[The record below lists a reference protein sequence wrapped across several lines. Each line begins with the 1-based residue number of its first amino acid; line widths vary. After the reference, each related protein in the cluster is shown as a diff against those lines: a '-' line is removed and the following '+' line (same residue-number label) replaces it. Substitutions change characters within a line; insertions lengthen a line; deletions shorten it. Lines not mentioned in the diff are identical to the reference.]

1 MNKAQQS
8 SRARQALDEK
18 FRSQPDLRRLI
29 APPRGWIKAIRMA
42 LGMSYRQLA
51 QRLNVREPT
60 VVGMERS
67 EAKATIQLA
76 TLRRVAEALDCTL
89 VYALVPNATLE
100 ETVRKR
106 ARQVARKQLQAVSH
120 TMRLEKQ
127 SVDQHAL
134 DRQIDLLAREINPRV
149 LWDD

>member
-1 MNKAQQS
+1 
-8 SRARQALDEK
+8 
-18 FRSQPDLRRLI
+18 
-29 APPRGWIKAIRMA
+29 MA

-51 QRLNVREPT
+51 SRLKVSEATIAN
-60 VVGMERS
+60 MEQS

-89 VYALVPNATLE
+89 IYALVPNDTLDG
-100 ETVRKR
+100 TVQKR
-106 ARQVARKQLQAVSH
+106 ARQVARKQLQAVNH

-127 SVDQHAL
+127 DLTPDAL
-134 DRQIDLLAREINPRV
+134 DRQVDLLAREINARV

>member
-1 MNKAQQS
+1 MKRAQQAL
-8 SRARQALDEK
+8 RARQLLDEK
-18 FRSQPDLRRLI
+18 FQSQPDLRRL
-29 APPRGWIKAIRMA
+29 APPPRGWIKAIRMA

-51 QRLNVREPT
+51 SRLKVTEPT
-60 VVGMERS
+60 VADMERS

-89 VYALVPNATLE
+89 VYALVPNDTLE
-100 ETVRKR
+100 EKVQKR

-127 SVDQHAL
+127 GVATDVL
-134 DRQIDLLAREINPRV
+134 ERQIDLLAREVSPRV